1 MGPAFRA
8 REGSSSILPSFVL
21 AMTIRLTDVIKSP
34 DVEDPVNLHVHR
46 PLQLL
51 LARPLVKTSI
61 TPNQITFLSL
71 CAGLGAAACIVQGSL
86 SARLAGAALLFGSAI
101 LDGVDGM
108 IARLKK
114 TSSETGHAIDGAAD
128 YAVNVA
134 TTIAAVYHLAET
146 SGRPILAAALG
157 LGMHMAW
164 AHHLMLYDFHCAL
177 YLRFFSSGKH
187 QGGDR
192 DRAQK
197 TLEKVREGGSLF
209 QRVLMTVFVWQLGN
223 RQSLLAKVSP
233 LGVRLSERPADD
245 AFGKTYVATHR
256 APMRLWALC
265 GNAPHMDLMVLAIV
279 FDRFEVYFVLRIVV
293 FTLLAL
299 VATVWERRVLASHAE
314 LGEVLS

>member
-1 MGPAFRA
+1 
-8 REGSSSILPSFVL
+8 
-21 AMTIRLTDVIKSP
+21 MTIRLSDVIKSP

-61 TPNQITFLSL
+61 TPNQVTFLSL
-71 CAGLGAAACIVQGSL
+71 CAGLGAAACIVEGSL
-86 SARLAGAALLFGSAI
+86 YVRLAGAALLFASAI

-114 TSSETGHAIDGAAD
+114 TSSETGHAIDGASD

-134 TTIAAVYHLAET
+134 TTLAAVYHLGQT
-146 SGRPILAAALG
+146 SGRPLLAAALG
-157 LGMHMAW
+157 LGAHVAW

-177 YLRFFSSGKH
+177 YLRFYSGGKH

-192 DRAQK
+192 ERAQK
-197 TLEKVREGGSLF
+197 TLEKVRQGGSLF

-245 AFGKTYVATHR
+245 GFGKTYVAAHR

-265 GNAPHMDLMVLAIV
+265 GNAPHMDLMVLAIAL
-279 FDRFEVYFVLRIVV
+279 DRFEVYFVLRIVV

-299 VATVWERRVLASHAE
+299 VATVWERRVLTRQAE
-314 LGEVLS
+314 IGEVLS